1 MNLVADRITV
11 LRGVNTLVNQVS
23 CRLAAGELLGICGPN
38 GAGKSTLL
46 RCMAGLERPTT
57 GYVQL
62 NGRSLAE
69 FGPRDRAIHI
79 GYLPQ
84 HPTVAWPLTV
94 TEVAALGRTP
104 YRLGWRGLAQS
115 DTRIIAHTLHDMSLS
130 ELAYRQFSTLSG
142 GEQMRGHLA
151 RLVAGEHPIVL
162 ADEPIAS
169 LDPRYQLEV
178 MSHLKRISSG
188 GTAVAVVLHDL
199 PLAVR
204 FCSRILVL
212 DQGAL
217 VADAEPNQALSDEVL
232 VQVFD
237 VRALRDPATQK
248 LLALSPT

>member
-1 MNLVADRITV
+1 MSLVADRITV
-11 LRGVNTLVNQVS
+11 LRGAHALLSQVS
-23 CRLAAGELLGICGPN
+23 CRLVAGELLGICGPN

-46 RCMAGLERPTT
+46 RCLAGLERPTT

-69 FGPRDRAIHI
+69 LGPRDRAIHI

-84 HPTVAWPLTV
+84 HPTLAWPLTV

-104 YRLGWRGLAQS
+104 HRLGWRGLDQS
-115 DTRIIAHTLHDMSLS
+115 DIGIITHTLREMSLG
-130 ELAYRQFSTLSG
+130 ELAHRRFPTLSG
-142 GEQMRGHLA
+142 GEQMRSHLA
-151 RLVAGEHPIVL
+151 RLVAGEHPIML
-162 ADEPIAS
+162 ADEPTAS

-178 MSHLKRISSG
+178 MTHLQRISNG
-188 GTAVAVVLHDL
+188 DTAVAVVLHDL

-237 VRALRDPATQK
+237 VRALRDPSNQQ
-248 LLALSPT
+248 LLALSTL